1 VVFLGAVEMTGM
13 GAVITTDPG
22 PGIADPG
29 RVHGMNN
36 SSTHKTILINKH
48 KHFPVSGAGDL
59 VASGTGILDPGVGIA
74 PPCSDMSIVVV
85 EVVMVTSICTTT

>member
-1 VVFLGAVEMTGM
+1 MTGM

-22 PGIADPG
+22 PDIADPG

-48 KHFPVSGAGDL
+48 KHFPVSGAVDL

-74 PPCSDMSIVVV
+74 PPCSDTSIVVV
-85 EVVMVTSICTTT
+85 EVVMVTPICTTT